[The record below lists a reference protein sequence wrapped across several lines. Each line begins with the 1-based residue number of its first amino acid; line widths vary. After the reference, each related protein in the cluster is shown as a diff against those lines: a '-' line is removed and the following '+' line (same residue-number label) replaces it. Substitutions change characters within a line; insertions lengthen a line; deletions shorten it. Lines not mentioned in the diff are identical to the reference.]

1 MRTRILRTISVIT
14 MLSLLCMMLA
24 SCGEKH
30 KPAYFLEAGE
40 DNDLVAAYRAYFEL
54 DGNSVKE
61 VKEVRYDLLITGA
74 DSLYKQISFKSY
86 YFKASAQT
94 TGPADWSY
102 TESPHDK
109 AKYNKDTLIDFLKK
123 MDIDYTGDLQ
133 ITILEFDNYTL
144 IEVQNVSGS
153 NVLDTTAAIFNNK
166 KMLSTPSGD
175 TLKSVWKVYKLE
187 K

>member
-14 MLSLLCMMLA
+14 ILSLLCMMLA

-40 DNDLVAAYRAYFEL
+40 DNGLVAAYRAYFEL
-54 DGNSVKE
+54 EGNSVKE

-74 DSLYKQISFKSY
+74 DCLYKQISFKSY
-86 YFKASAQT
+86 SFKASSQT
-94 TGPADWSY
+94 KSPADWSY
-102 TESPHDK
+102 TESSHDK
-109 AKYNKDTLIDFLKK
+109 AKYNKDTLVNFLKK
-123 MDIDYTGDLQ
+123 MDVNYTGDMK
-133 ITILEFDNYTL
+133 ISIMEFDSYTL

-153 NVLDTTAAIFNNK
+153 TVLDTTAAIFNNK